1 MDLQPLYEVKE
12 RLERAAVAGTG
23 LLGEDFR
30 LKRALEGLATLAAAS
45 PVFAKIHA
53 GVEALLSAP
62 PEKRGGALLDA
73 LALVDAVAYT
83 QAAVGMPGALEPL
96 PPGTGTCQDV
106 SYSQL
111 HPLLE
116 ALTGTGGGRM
126 AVVQEAFQAHPE
138 YFSDYRVLPALVRGL
153 RDSYGELAELNASIL
168 GQQGPGIAPLLEE
181 GFDPAGGR
189 AMARRVEVLAQAA
202 GAQANDF
209 FLAQLPQA
217 KKEVRLALIGAL
229 GCSPANTQL
238 LLELCRKERKGE
250 ALDRAR
256 CALLQLDTPEAADY
270 LTQLAKTEQDAMLVY
285 LANTSSQAGSRF
297 TAMIFNHILDQME
310 ADPEAVLPAEVWK
323 RLKVL
328 CSVLVRKTGPEV
340 CALYHRLAGLS
351 QQQLDRLVEGA
362 RGKPVVMRFSCYN
375 GHEQGTLRLLAGLT
389 LSDTLKNVEDLELC
403 RLAIQLQEQAGD
415 DFLAPALTARL
426 ISRTPEDSY
435 TWAEGHIFWPRLLGK
450 RLWEEALHPLRV
462 ALGNLNW
469 VEQDGVYRYLTAW
482 YPQPVQYAVPSVP
495 PLDIRWF
502 SLLTQMGRSMDHTLI
517 ALLHGR
523 KLPGLPRRV
532 LEHLYRSALSLG
544 DYSMVLRIVELLGE
558 FGWTE
563 WDGFAAQWAVTLGGS
578 DLSYWEVFYIIRSL
592 PIPARKKA
600 EQLRQVNQ
608 LVSAGKVRLRNN
620 GYWPASE
627 VQKCLDEWEQAAQR
641 EGEENHV

>member
-1 MDLQPLYEVKE
+1 
-12 RLERAAVAGTG
+12 
-23 LLGEDFR
+23 
-30 LKRALEGLATLAAAS
+30 
-45 PVFAKIHA
+45 
-53 GVEALLSAP
+53 
-62 PEKRGGALLDA
+62 
-73 LALVDAVAYT
+73 
-83 QAAVGMPGALEPL
+83 
-96 PPGTGTCQDV
+96 
-106 SYSQL
+106 
-111 HPLLE
+111 
-116 ALTGTGGGRM
+116 M

-153 RDSYGELAELNASIL
+153 GDSYGELAELNASIL

-450 RLWEEALHPLRV
+450 RLWRGGAPPPPGGAGQPELGGAGRGCTVISPPGIRSRSSTPSPPSPRWISVVLPADADGPLHGPHADCPAPRPEAARPAPAGAGAPVPLR
-462 ALGNLNW
+462 
-469 VEQDGVYRYLTAW
+469 
-482 YPQPVQYAVPSVP
+482 
-495 PLDIRWF
+495 PLAGG
-502 SLLTQMGRSMDHTLI
+502 LQ
-517 ALLHGR
+517 HGAA
-523 KLPGLPRRV
+523 
-532 LEHLYRSALSLG
+532 H
-544 DYSMVLRIVELLGE
+544 VELLGE

-578 DLSYWEVFYIIRSL
+578 DLSYWEVFLYHSL
-592 PIPARKKA
+592 PTHSGPQEGRTAPAG
-600 EQLRQVNQ
+600 Q
-608 LVSAGKVRLRNN
+608 SASVRRE
-620 GYWPASE
+620 GQASE
-627 VQKCLDEWEQAAQR
+627 QRLLAGVGGTKMPGRVGASGTERRRGEPCLRKTYSASRRRRSTSGSWTPSSRRNRTPSPPAGGCPPGR
-641 EGEENHV
+641 R